1 MLAALASKG
10 GTVMRATLL
19 LLSVLGSATSALA
32 QPRPGPGEILVDPRS
47 PAVED
52 QAPNELPL
60 PPPGPER
67 ELFLSRFLWVDPHA
81 NEVSTLDRRL
91 TPREFYLQVGR
102 PDLAAWS
109 EDRTRQRIWLM
120 AGGGL
125 TLLAGVVSGAVIMA
139 GAQDSSAPSCGPQY
153 APTYADCV
161 DRSQRATTTGAI
173 LIGAGV
179 GVGGAL
185 FALGLSTSETVTT
198 HEETVRLAAD
208 YNRGLAPG
216 AAKGTERT
224 HFQLL
229 PALGPGYAGLSARL
243 TF

>member
-1 MLAALASKG
+1 
-10 GTVMRATLL
+10 MRATLL
-19 LLSVLGSATSALA
+19 LLPLGSGVPALG
-32 QPRPGPGEILVDPRS
+32 QTPPRPEEILLEPR
-47 PAVED
+47 
-52 QAPNELPL
+52 APLPEGDVPDEVRL

-67 ELFLSRFLWVDPHA
+67 ELFLARFLWVDPHA
-81 NEVSTLDRRL
+81 NEVSSLDRRL
-91 TPREFYLQVGR
+91 GPKEFYLRVGR

-120 AGGGL
+120 SSGGL
-125 TLLAGVVSGAVIMA
+125 ILLAGVVSGVVVMA

-179 GVGGAL
+179 GIGGAL

-208 YNRGLAPG
+208 YNHGLAADAG
-216 AAKGTERT
+216 KRTERT
-224 HFQLL
+224 RFRLL

>member
-1 MLAALASKG
+1 M
-10 GTVMRATLL
+10 GTTLL
-19 LLSVLGSATSALA
+19 LLVLGSGAPALG
-32 QPRPGPGEILVDPRS
+32 QTRLRPEEILVEPR
-47 PAVED
+47 
-52 QAPNELPL
+52 APLPEGDVPDEVRL

-67 ELFLSRFLWVDPHA
+67 ELFLSRFLWVDPHG
-81 NEVSTLDRRL
+81 NEVSALDRRL
-91 TPREFYLQVGR
+91 APREFYLRVGR

-120 AGGGL
+120 ASGGIA
-125 TLLAGVVSGAVIMA
+125 LLAGVVSGAVVMA
-139 GAQDSSAPSCGPQY
+139 GAQDSSSPSCGPQY
-153 APTYADCV
+153 APAYADCV

-179 GVGGAL
+179 GLGGAL
-185 FALGLSTSETVTT
+185 LVLGVSTSEMVTT

-208 YNRGLAPG
+208 YNHGLAAGKQTEG
-216 AAKGTERT
+216 A

>member
-1 MLAALASKG
+1 
-10 GTVMRATLL
+10 MRTTLL
-19 LLSVLGSATSALA
+19 LLVLGSGVPAVGQT
-32 QPRPGPGEILVDPRS
+32 QPRPEEILVEPM
-47 PAVED
+47 
-52 QAPNELPL
+52 APLPEGDVPDEVRL

-81 NEVSTLDRRL
+81 NAVSALDRRL
-91 TPREFYLQVGR
+91 SPREFYLRVGR

-120 AGGGL
+120 VGGGL
-125 TLLAGVVSGAVIMA
+125 ALLAGVVSGAVVMA
-139 GAQDSSAPSCGPQY
+139 GAQDSSSPSCGPQY
-153 APTYADCV
+153 SPTYADCV

-173 LIGAGV
+173 LIAAGV
-179 GVGGAL
+179 GLGGAL
-185 FALGLSTSETVTT
+185 FVLGVSTSEMVTT

-208 YNRGLAPG
+208 YNHGLAAG
-216 AAKGTERT
+216 KGTERA

>member
-1 MLAALASKG
+1 M
-10 GTVMRATLL
+10 VMGATLIL
-19 LLSVLGSATSALA
+19 LVILGPGTALLA
-32 QPRPGPGEILVDPRS
+32 QARPGAGEILVEPR
-47 PAVED
+47 
-52 QAPNELPL
+52 APLPDGDVPDEVRL

-67 ELFLSRFLWVDPHA
+67 EVFLSRFLWVDPHA
-81 NEVSTLDRRL
+81 NEVSALDRRL
-91 TPREFYLQVGR
+91 APREFYLQVGR

-120 AGGGL
+120 AGGSI

-153 APTYADCV
+153 SPTYADCV
-161 DRSQRATTTGAI
+161 DRSQRATTTGA
-173 LIGAGV
+173 LLVGAGV

-185 FALGLSTSETVTT
+185 LALGISTSEMVTT

-208 YNRGLAPG
+208 YNHGLA
-216 AAKGTERT
+216 AEKRAERP
-224 HFQLL
+224 HFRLL